1 MALSSFQ
8 YKYNGLTFGSGTD
21 VQIVKEEGIRSLPA
35 SRTQDVNRPRQ
46 DGAFAGLNFL
56 SERVVVLT
64 LSVTVTK
71 NASFDDTVAS
81 LVNAFQPI
89 SDPNQQKVFQ
99 FRYPGWSEERQLTGR
114 VTRVGFPVDLNY
126 SFHRIDAM
134 PVEIICADPNIY
146 SSTQHSHAL
155 GLTGTIG
162 GLTFPVTFPAVFY
175 STSGNSWTTTNAGN
189 TVSRP
194 VFTITGPIR
203 NPRIEN
209 ATTGEYIRLNLNVG
223 PTDTLVIDMN
233 TGVVTLNGTT
243 SRVSAIAHGS
253 SWWGLQPG
261 VANTIT
267 LTSDDSSAVAGTVTV
282 SYRDAWSWC

>member
-1 MALSSFQ
+1 VTLSPFQ
-8 YKYNGLTFGSGTD
+8 YNYNGLTFGSGTD

-35 SRTQDVNRPRQ
+35 TRAQDVNRPRQ

-81 LVNAFQPI
+81 IVNAFQPI
-89 SDPNQQKVFQ
+89 SDPTQQKVLK
-99 FRYPGWSEERQLTGR
+99 FRYPGWSEDRQLTGR

-126 SFHRIDAM
+126 SFHRIDAL
-134 PVEIICADPNIY
+134 PVEIVCADPNIY
-146 SSTQHSHAL
+146 SSTQHSHTLA
-155 GLTGTIG
+155 LTGTVG

-175 STSGNSWTTTNAGN
+175 STSGNSWTTTNTGN
-189 TVSRP
+189 ATAYP
-194 VFTITGPIR
+194 VLTITGPII

-209 ATTGEYIRLNLNVG
+209 ATTGEYIKLNLAVG

-233 TGVVTLNGTT
+233 TGVVVLNGTT
-243 SRVSAIAHGS
+243 TRVSAIARGS

-267 LTSDDSSAVAGTVTV
+267 LTSDDSAAVAGTVDIA
-282 SYRDAWSWC
+282 YRDTWSWC